1 MPTVTFVT
9 PAGYAMF
16 LEVEVGENLL
26 HTALANNVE
35 GILGE
40 CGGCLACGTCHVYV
54 DTSFSHL
61 LTPISA
67 DEQAMLEL
75 ADESGSN
82 SRLCCQ
88 IGMTAELEGLVLQV
102 AARQP

>member
-1 MPTVTFVT
+1 MPAAIFVT
-9 PAGYAMF
+9 PAGHAVF
-16 LEVEVGENLL
+16 LEVKVGESLL
-26 HTALANNVE
+26 HAALANDVE

-54 DTSFSHL
+54 EARFSHL
-61 LTPISA
+61 LPPISA

-75 ADESGSN
+75 ADESQSN

-88 IGMTAELEGLVLQV
+88 IKMTAELEGLVLQV